1 MQRQAHATL
10 YSSLHE
16 ANGASPPSA
25 VWRRFLWLALL
36 VGASLAFSLG
46 LACATPFAAFG
57 AAAALTLSRRDALVL
72 ILSVWLANQVIGF
85 TALGYPWTADTFA
98 WGIAL
103 GAAVVCATLA
113 GEWTARRLAVASRA
127 VSCGATFLVTFVIY
141 EAALYAVAAA
151 LLGGTEDFSAA
162 ILGRIAAINAA
173 TFVGLLVLSRFGISA
188 GLVVNRMIPLTV
200 TAVRA

>member
-1 MQRQAHATL
+1 MRQQAHAAIHG
-10 YSSLHE
+10 SLHDV
-16 ANGASPPSA
+16 NGASPPPA

-36 VGASLAFSLG
+36 VGAGLAFSLG

-103 GAAVVCATLA
+103 GAAVVFATLA

-127 VSCGATFLVTFVIY
+127 VSRGAAFLVTFVIY
-141 EAALYAVAAA
+141 EAALYAVAAI
-151 LLGGTEDFSAA
+151 LLGGTEDFAGA

-173 TFVGLLVLSRFGISA
+173 TFVGLLVLSRFAISA
-188 GLVVNRMIPLTV
+188 DRVANRMIPLPA
-200 TAVRA
+200 TAVRS

>member
-1 MQRQAHATL
+1 MNQQAHAMR
-10 YSSLHE
+10 YGSLHDP
-16 ANGASPPSA
+16 NGASPPPA

-36 VGASLAFSLG
+36 VGASMAFSLG

-103 GAAVVCATLA
+103 GAAVVFATLA
-113 GEWTARRLAVASRA
+113 GERTARRLAVASRA
-127 VSCGATFLVTFVIY
+127 VSCGATFLVTLVIY

-151 LLGGTEDFSAA
+151 LLGGTEDFAGT

-173 TFVGLLVLSRFGISA
+173 TFVGLLVLSRFAIFA
-188 GLVVNRMIPLTV
+188 GLVANRMIPLSV